1 MANYIDIYLR
11 DGKQISKSEWFELL
25 RRDLDIEINNS
36 GFIGSIFTAAVYT
49 DIQNGRDVDLNGYL
63 YQQRTDI
70 IYDSA
75 HELLEDLITDGEYDT
90 FIDILRSLT
99 EVQLRALL
107 SKSDSIDK
115 QDGKLIIKAVEE

>member
-1 MANYIDIYLR
+1 MANYVDIYLR

-25 RRDLDIEINNS
+25 RKDLDIENNNSS
-36 GFIGSIFTAAVYT
+36 GFIFTEAVYT
-49 DIQNGRDVDLNGYL
+49 DIQNGRDVGLNGYL

-75 HELLEDLITDGEYDT
+75 HELLEDLIIDGEYDT

-115 QDGKLIIKAVEE
+115 QDGKLIKKAVEE